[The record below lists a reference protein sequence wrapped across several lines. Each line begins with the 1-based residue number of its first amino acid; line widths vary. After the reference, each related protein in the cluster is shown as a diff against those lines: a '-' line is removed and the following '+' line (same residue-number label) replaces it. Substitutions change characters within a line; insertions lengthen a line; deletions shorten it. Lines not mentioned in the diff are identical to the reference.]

1 MHKFV
6 VTIPVYKETPD
17 NDEKASLLQCFSVL
31 KNREFCIFAPE
42 SLNLDFYKK
51 LAKDKKVNLSVQT
64 FEDKYFKSIAD
75 YSRLLLNAEFYEKF
89 KEYDY
94 MFLYQLDG
102 WVFRDE
108 LDWWCKQGYDYIGAP
123 WFENYDLGDENSSFI
138 SPSGNGGVCLRKTSS
153 FINVLKHK
161 QKHGNRHCI
170 KYFKIMYNYLK
181 RRTGKAKLEV
191 IFSLFNLTRFYF
203 SDKNK
208 IRTVFK
214 NFNEDYVIVNFF
226 PCINENFKIAPNNIN
241 FKFSFEVNPRL
252 LYKMNGYKLPFACHA
267 FKRYDWEF
275 WSDFIKL

>member
-1 MHKFV
+1 MHKII
-6 VTIPVYKETPD
+6 TCIPLYKETPD

-75 YSRLLLNAEFYEKF
+75 YSRLILNAEFYEKF

-102 WVFRDE
+102 WIFRDE
-108 LDWWCKQGYDYIGAP
+108 LDYWCEQGYDYIGAP
-123 WFENYDLGDENSSFI
+123 WFENYSLGDENSSFI
-138 SPSGNGGVCLRKTSS
+138 SPSGNGGVCLRKISS
-153 FINVLKHK
+153 FINILKHK
-161 QKHGNRHCI
+161 YNNKRFTRYKDVILNYI
-170 KYFKIMYNYLK
+170 KRKSKIK
-181 RRTGKAKLEV
+181 
-191 IFSLFNLTRFYF
+191 SLFNFFRLTLFYF
-203 SDKNK
+203 SDKNSYRK
-208 IRTVFK
+208 VLK
-214 NFNEDYVIVNFF
+214 DYNEDYVIVNYF
-226 PCINENFKIAPNNIN
+226 PCIDENFKIAPNDIN